1 MRHAYSRG
9 FTPAE
14 LTPAGGW
21 RLCDDAVAALYRAP
35 WQRLRLEN
43 RLNVYL
49 GAVIVLMVLWRISAT
64 FADRPGI
71 HFLGVTTVTLMFGW
85 ELAVVCAG
93 LALLAVTLGTES
105 GWQAYAVN
113 ALLVG
118 ALPAVTSYAI
128 YSCRSQAYLKPY

>member
-1 MRHAYSRG
+1 M
-9 FTPAE
+9 
-14 LTPAGGW
+14 L
-21 RLCDDAVAALYRAP
+21 VAALYRAP

-71 HFLGVTTVTLMFGW
+71 HFLGVTTVTLKFGW

-118 ALPAVTSYAI
+118 ALRAVTSYAI